1 MLQRLSISYRRL
13 SFASLPVH
21 FLLCSGRRLR
31 CSSPLCSPSLPYGLT
46 TPTQPTPPQQ
56 PCYCPP
62 FTRNCSWGIP
72 TLQSA
77 VTVRDAVSARG
88 WARHPWH
95 KQQRRLGGV
104 SLCFCH
110 RQQQQQQQHTAAA
123 AHSSCSS
130 SSSACSSVLWFLRAF
145 MTRIADISHSI
156 ASFTV
161 SQSPLLVFGNNMR

>member
-1 MLQRLSISYRRL
+1 MLQRLFISYRRQ

-31 CSSPLCSPSLPYGLT
+31 CSSPLCSPSLPYALK

-62 FTRNCSWGIP
+62 STRNCSWGIP

-77 VTVRDAVSARG
+77 VAVRDAVSARG

-110 RQQQQQQQHTAAA
+110 RQQQQQQQQQQRLLFRSLAFARFHDPHRRHFTQYCQLYGQPI
-123 AHSSCSS
+123 STSCI
-130 SSSACSSVLWFLRAF
+130 W
-145 MTRIADISHSI
+145 
-156 ASFTV
+156 
-161 SQSPLLVFGNNMR
+161 Q